1 MNLQQLDKFECLYT
15 ETVTMLTRELISNS
29 IPYLHTD
36 DKVYHA
42 LQLMN
47 DYHVAHLPVVDN
59 DSYLGI
65 ISEEQLLQ
73 SDDDTMISQLQVT
86 DGTTS
91 VQANDHFLKAIQT
104 AVINKL
110 SIVPVVEE
118 KQLLGIVTYNDL
130 LRNASDFM
138 SLNEPGAL
146 IVLEMDSKN
155 YSFNEIN
162 RIVESNDAQITQ
174 LNTFTDPENRDTQ
187 VTIRVNKLEV
197 SDIISTFQRYEYN
210 VKYYFGE
217 ELYENELRTNYDN
230 YNDYLKI

>member
-1 MNLQQLDKFECLYT
+1 
-15 ETVTMLTRELISNS
+15 
-29 IPYLHTD
+29 
-36 DKVYHA
+36 
-42 LQLMN
+42 MN
-47 DYHVAHLPVVDN
+47 DYHVAHLPVVEN
-59 DSYLGI
+59 ESYLGI

-73 SDDDTMISQLQVT
+73 SDEENTIKELPVT

-91 VQANDHFLKAIQT
+91 VQASDHFLKAIQT

-118 KQLLGIVTYNDL
+118 KQLVGIVTYNDL
-130 LRNASDFM
+130 LKNASEFM
-138 SLNEPGAL
+138 SLNDPGAL
-146 IVLEMDSKN
+146 IVLEMESRS
-155 YSFNEIN
+155 YSFTEVN

-174 LNTFTDPENRDTQ
+174 LNTFTDAETGIMQ
-187 VTIRVNKLEV
+187 VTIRINKLEV

-230 YNDYLKI
+230 LMNYLKM

>member
-1 MNLQQLDKFECLYT
+1 
-15 ETVTMLTRELISNS
+15 MLTRDLISNS
-29 IPYLHTD
+29 IPYLHKD
-36 DKVYHA
+36 DKVHHA

-59 DSYLGI
+59 ESYMGI
-65 ISEEQLLQ
+65 VSEEQLLQ
-73 SDDDTMISQLQVT
+73 TDDEMQIHQLQVT
-86 DGTTS
+86 DGVTS

-110 SIVPVVEE
+110 SIVPVVQE

-138 SLNEPGAL
+138 SLGQPGAL
-146 IVLEMDSKN
+146 IVLEMENKA
-155 YSFNEIN
+155 YSFTEIN

-174 LNTFTDPENRDTQ
+174 LNTYTDPETGMTQ
-187 VTIRVNKLEV
+187 VTIRINKLEV
-197 SDIISTFQRYEYN
+197 SDILATFQRYEYN

-217 ELYENELRTNYDN
+217 ELYENELKTNFDN
-230 YNDYLKI
+230 LMNYLRI

>member
-1 MNLQQLDKFECLYT
+1 
-15 ETVTMLTRELISNS
+15 MLTRDLISNS
-29 IPYLHTD
+29 IPYLHKD
-36 DKVYHA
+36 DKVFHA

-47 DYHVAHLPVVDN
+47 DYHVAHLPVVEN
-59 DSYLGI
+59 ESYLGI

-73 SDDDTMISQLQVT
+73 TDEENTIKELSVT

-118 KQLLGIVTYNDL
+118 KQLVGIVTYNDL
-130 LRNASDFM
+130 LKNASEFM
-138 SLNEPGAL
+138 SLNDPGAL
-146 IVLEMDSKN
+146 IVLEIESRS
-155 YSFNEIN
+155 YSFTEIN

-174 LNTFTDPENRDTQ
+174 LNTFTDAETGIMQ
-187 VTIRVNKLEV
+187 VTIRINKLEV

-230 YNDYLKI
+230 LMNYLKI

>member
-1 MNLQQLDKFECLYT
+1 MKPLA
-15 ETVTMLTRELISNS
+15 MLTRELISNS
-29 IPYLHTD
+29 IPYLHKE

-47 DYHVAHLPVVDN
+47 DYHVAHLPVVEN

-73 SDDDTMISQLQVT
+73 SDDENTLNELPIT

-104 AVINKL
+104 AVVNKL
-110 SIVPVVEE
+110 SVVPVVEE

-130 LRNASDFM
+130 LRNASNFM

-146 IVLEMDSKN
+146 IVLEMDNKN

-174 LNTFTDPENRDTQ
+174 LNTFTDPETGISQ
-187 VTIRVNKLEV
+187 ITIRISKLEV

-217 ELYENELRTNYDN
+217 ELFENELRTNYDN
-230 YNDYLKI
+230 LMNYLKI

>member
-1 MNLQQLDKFECLYT
+1 
-15 ETVTMLTRELISNS
+15 MLTRDLISNS
-29 IPYLHTD
+29 IPYLHKD

-47 DYHVAHLPVVDN
+47 DYHVAHLPVVEN

-73 SDDDTMISQLQVT
+73 SDDNNLIEQLPVT

-91 VQANDHFLKAIQT
+91 VQAKDHFLKAIQT
-104 AVINKL
+104 AVVNKL

-118 KQLLGIVTYNDL
+118 KKQLVGIVTYNDL
-130 LRNASDFM
+130 LRNASNFLN
-138 SLNEPGAL
+138 LNEPGAL
-146 IVLEMDSKN
+146 IVLEMDSRN
-155 YSFNEIN
+155 YSFSEIN

-174 LNTFTDPENRDTQ
+174 LNTYTDPETGMAQ
-187 VTIRVNKLEV
+187 VTIRLSKMEV
-197 SDIISTFQRYEYN
+197 SDIVATFQRYEYN

-217 ELYENELRTNYDN
+217 EIYENELRSNYDN
-230 YNDYLKI
+230 LMNYLKI

>member
-1 MNLQQLDKFECLYT
+1 MHK
-15 ETVTMLTRELISNS
+15 
-29 IPYLHTD
+29 D
-36 DKVYHA
+36 DKVHHA

-59 DSYLGI
+59 ESYMGI
-65 ISEEQLLQ
+65 VSEEQLLQ
-73 SDDDTMISQLQVT
+73 TDDELQIHELQVT
-86 DGTTS
+86 NGVTS

-110 SIVPVVEE
+110 SIVPVVQD

-138 SLNEPGAL
+138 SLGQPGAL
-146 IVLEMDSKN
+146 IVLEMENKA
-155 YSFNEIN
+155 YSFTEIN

-174 LNTFTDPENRDTQ
+174 LNTYTDPETGMSQ
-187 VTIRVNKLEV
+187 VTIRINKLEV
-197 SDIISTFQRYEYN
+197 SDILATFQRYEYN

-217 ELYENELRTNYDN
+217 ELYENELKTNFDN
-230 YNDYLKI
+230 LMNYLRI

>member
-1 MNLQQLDKFECLYT
+1 
-15 ETVTMLTRELISNS
+15 MLTRDLISNS
-29 IPYLHTD
+29 IPYLHKD
-36 DKVYHA
+36 DKVLHA

-47 DYHVAHLPVVDN
+47 DYHVAHLPVVEN
-59 DSYLGI
+59 ESYLGI

-73 SDDDTMISQLQVT
+73 SDEENTIKELSVSDE
-86 DGTTS
+86 TTS

-104 AVINKL
+104 AVLNKL
-110 SIVPVVEE
+110 SIVPVVDE
-118 KQLLGIVTYNDL
+118 KQLVGIVTYNDL
-130 LRNASDFM
+130 LKNASEFM

-146 IVLEMDSKN
+146 IVLEMESRN

-174 LNTFTDPENRDTQ
+174 LNTFANPETGIMQ
-187 VTIRVNKLEV
+187 ITIRINKLEV

-230 YNDYLKI
+230 LMNYLKI